1 MTRSAVAA
9 LAAVLAVIGGY
20 LIYSSGAGARADEEA
35 HAGVEK
41 RSPGD
46 RFRNWAQLSGLGT
59 VRPVEL
65 VSAMFALFIVGGA
78 AAYAMFG
85 GMLPATG
92 VGVALSVSPLASY
105 RARRRSRLATATE
118 AWPRVLEELRLQIG
132 SLGRSVPQGLFE
144 AGRRVP
150 EEWRSA
156 FDAAERE
163 WLLTTDFPRTVAILK
178 DRLGDPTADAVCETL
193 LVAHEVGGSDV
204 DGRLA
209 DLIEDRIL
217 DLQGRKD
224 AVSRQAG
231 LRFARRFVL
240 IVPVGMALAGLAI
253 GTGRS
258 AYESPGGQVAVV
270 AAVVAVVACWLWS
283 ARLMRLP
290 EEPTVFR

>member
-1 MTRSAVAA
+1 MTRPAVAA
-9 LAAVLAVIGGY
+9 VAAVLAVIGGY
-20 LIYSSGAGARADEEA
+20 LIYSAGGGASGGEGIAGSPRRSAGA
-35 HAGVEK
+35 
-41 RSPGD
+41 
-46 RFRNWAQLSGLGT
+46 RFRNWAQQAGLGT

-65 VSAMFALFIVGGA
+65 VSAMSGLFVVGGA

-85 GMLPATG
+85 GILPAAG
-92 VGVALSVSPLASY
+92 VGLAVSASPLTSY
-105 RARRRSRLATATE
+105 RARRRSRLAQAAE

-156 FDAAERE
+156 FGAAERE
-163 WLLTTDFPRTVAILK
+163 WMLTTDFPRTVAILK
-178 DRLGDPTADAVCETL
+178 DRLADPTADAVCETL

-258 AYESPGGQVAVV
+258 AYESTGGQLAVV

-290 EEPTVFR
+290 EEPRVFR

>member
-1 MTRSAVAA
+1 MTRSVVAAVAA
-9 LAAVLAVIGGY
+9 ILAVIGGY
-20 LIYSSGAGARADEEA
+20 LIYSATGGASDDESS
-35 HAGVEK
+35 AGRPR
-41 RSPGD
+41 RSAGD
-46 RFRNWAQLSGLGT
+46 RFRNWAQQSGLGA

-65 VSAMFALFIVGGA
+65 VSAMIGLFVVGGA
-78 AAYAMFG
+78 AAYAMFDG
-85 GMLPATG
+85 VLPAVG
-92 VGVALSVSPLASY
+92 VGTAVSTSPLASY
-105 RARRRSRLATATE
+105 RARRRSRLARAAE

-144 AGRRVP
+144 AGGRVP

-163 WLLTTDFPRTVAILK
+163 WMLTTDFPRTVAILK
-178 DRLGDPTADAVCETL
+178 DRLADPTADAVCETL

-258 AYESPGGQVAVV
+258 AYESPGGQIAVV
-270 AAVVAVVACWLWS
+270 AAVVAVAACWLWS

-290 EEPTVFR
+290 EEPRVFQ

>member
-1 MTRSAVAA
+1 MTRPAVAA

-20 LIYSSGAGARADEEA
+20 LIYSAGGGASDDARIGARPRLT
-35 HAGVEK
+35 AGE
-41 RSPGD
+41 
-46 RFRNWAQLSGLGT
+46 RFRNWAQQSGLGNI
-59 VRPVEL
+59 RPVEL
-65 VSAMFALFIVGGA
+65 VSAMIALFVTGA
-78 AAYAMFG
+78 IAAYAMFG
-85 GMLPATG
+85 GLLPAAG
-92 VGVALSVSPLASY
+92 VGLAVSASPLASY
-105 RARRRSRLATATE
+105 RARRRSRLAKAAET
-118 AWPRVLEELRLQIG
+118 WPRVLEELRLQIG

-150 EEWRSA
+150 DEWRSA
-156 FDAAERE
+156 FAAAERE
-163 WLLTTDFPRTVAILK
+163 WMLTTDFPRTVSILK
-178 DRLGDPTADAVCETL
+178 DRLADPTADAVCETL

-258 AYESPGGQVAVV
+258 AYESTGGQLAVV

-290 EEPTVFR
+290 EEPRVFR

>member
-9 LAAVLAVIGGY
+9 VAAILAVIGGY
-20 LIYSSGAGARADEEA
+20 LIYSATGGASDEESS
-35 HAGVEK
+35 AGRPR
-41 RSPGD
+41 RSAGD
-46 RFRNWAQLSGLGT
+46 RFRNWAQQGGLGA

-65 VSAMFALFIVGGA
+65 VSAMIGLFVVGGA

-85 GMLPATG
+85 GALPAVG
-92 VGVALSVSPLASY
+92 VGVAVSTSPLASY
-105 RARRRSRLATATE
+105 RARRRSRLARAAE

-163 WLLTTDFPRTVAILK
+163 WMLTTDFPRTVAILK
-178 DRLGDPTADAVCETL
+178 DRLADPTADAVCETL

-270 AAVVAVVACWLWS
+270 AAAVAVAACWLWS

-290 EEPTVFR
+290 EEPRVFR